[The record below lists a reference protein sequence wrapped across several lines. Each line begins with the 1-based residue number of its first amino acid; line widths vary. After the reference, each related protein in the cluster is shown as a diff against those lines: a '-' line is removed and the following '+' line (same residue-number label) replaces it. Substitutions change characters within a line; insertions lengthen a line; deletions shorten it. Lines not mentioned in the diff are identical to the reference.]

1 MYILPI
7 SLNIKLNTIHDASQ
21 QKNAT
26 LKKEEQQQ
34 QQKKG
39 RRRKNNKLE
48 LVRSLHFIIVNLN
61 IQKFNSQKRRQIE
74 FFLPTKKKSTFA
86 TNIYSN
92 KLKFPP
98 PHPTQKPLQ
107 PHA

>member
-34 QQKKG
+34 QQKK
-39 RRRKNNKLE
+39 RKKKKKQQ
-48 LVRSLHFIIVNLN
+48 SLHFIIVNLN

-74 FFLPTKKKSTFA
+74 FSLPTKKKSTFA
-86 TNIYSN
+86 TIFIQIN
-92 KLKFPP
+92 
-98 PHPTQKPLQ
+98 
-107 PHA
+107 